1 MIDSARCSACGSTD
15 SLELPICFS
24 PSNRGEQYWRQCR
37 RCRAFFSTQ
46 PYDLSAE
53 IKHTEQMAWGDS
65 QMGIQL
71 NAYKQ
76 RLYQKSLKLIASH
89 LPAPARLLDV
99 GCAYGGFMQAAQQC
113 GYQVCGYDIVPTAV
127 SYVRSLGLE
136 AYQCPSAAAFSER
149 VKQPFDGVA
158 CLDVNCYW
166 HDQRSELADIKSLLS
181 QGGYLLMRVVDK
193 SWLFAL
199 GIRLAMLNEQ
209 FGKRLMRAATNDHRH
224 SMPVRSHLRLL
235 EEVGYRVLYVS
246 SRDALHSDQAKLSVK
261 LAFELGHLAQK
272 LFGIYLA
279 PGALVLAQTL

>member
-127 SYVRSLGLE
+127 AYVRSLGLE
-136 AYQCPSAAAFSER
+136 VYQCSSAAAFSER
-149 VKQPFDGVA
+149 VKQPFDGAV

-166 HDQRSELADIKSLLS
+166 HDQRSELAHLKSMLH

-193 SWLFAL
+193 LFAL
-199 GIRLAMLNEQ
+199 GIKLAILNKPL
-209 FGKRLMRAATNDHRH
+209 GRRLMRAATNDHRH

-235 EEVGYRVLYVS
+235 EELGYRVLYVS
-246 SRDALHSDQAKLSVK
+246 SRDALHSDQAKFSVK
-261 LAFELGHLAQK
+261 LAFELGHLAQR
-272 LFGIYLA
+272 LFGAYLA
-279 PGALVLAQTL
+279 PGALILAQAL